1 MYNKVILIGRVGK
14 DAEVKTFE
22 NGDKVASFSLA
33 TSQRG
38 YKKADGTEV
47 AERTEWHNVTV
58 RGKNAVDFTEKWVKK
73 GSGVKIEGEIRY
85 RKYDKDGETRY
96 ITEIFT
102 NDVQFF
108 SFGSKP
114 NGENTASQ
122 TPSNDPAPMTDSIP
136 AGVTSKDDL
145 PF

>member
-47 AERTEWHNVTV
+47 AERTEWHNINV

-73 GSGVKIEGEIRY
+73 GSGVKVEGEIRY
-85 RKYDKDGETRY
+85 RKYDVGGETRY
-96 ITEIFT
+96 MTEIFT

-108 SFGSKP
+108 SFGSAKKD
-114 NGENTASQ
+114 GDTQADTNTPASVP
-122 TPSNDPAPMTDSIP
+122 TPAAPP
-136 AGVTSKDDL
+136 AGVINNDDL